1 MSTKMEITKN
11 ALVKKRCL
19 WFIIFVIANA
29 VFLNLEIS
37 RDIFSTRND
46 NFKGINNDVSA
57 LESFILK
64 GSSIN
69 YQPEDKRF
77 SFINGKTMQGILSNF
92 NCYSDGSCYDNS
104 TFEINKIQYKYL
116 TTIGR
121 RFNQL
126 PSLRLQP
133 CKQQFHNIVL
143 ESLVWKV
150 SFLWTW

>member
-77 SFINGKTMQGILSNF
+77 SFIDGKTMQGILSNF
-92 NCYSDGSCYDNS
+92 NCYSDGSCY
-104 TFEINKIQYKYL
+104 K
-116 TTIGR
+116 
-121 RFNQL
+121 
-126 PSLRLQP
+126 
-133 CKQQFHNIVL
+133 
-143 ESLVWKV
+143 
-150 SFLWTW
+150 